1 MSSAHHARGV
11 RQLERRAGEPA
22 TPRIGTTG
30 VKVARAATLLF
41 LLALLLTSSSSAA
54 QRTTDLRRFVGTRTS
69 ATVTSVADGDTVN
82 VSTTDGTTLTVRLDG
97 IDTPERGEPYST
109 QATRATRVML
119 LSKRV
124 QLQGTDVDRYGRL
137 VARVVVDGVDS
148 SLQLVRDG
156 LACHFTRYSS
166 DVTLAAAQS
175 DAQRR
180 GAGFWAQ
187 GVPKPACA
195 VSTQKPQAPPGVSGP
210 FHGNTS
216 SRVFHAPSC
225 RNYNCR
231 NCTAVFA
238 TQSAAEAAGFKPAGD
253 CIRSEGR
260 SQK

>member
-1 MSSAHHARGV
+1 MV
-11 RQLERRAGEPA
+11 
-22 TPRIGTTG
+22 
-30 VKVARAATLLF
+30 V
-41 LLALLLTSSSSAA
+41 ALLVLGWAPALSLA
-54 QRTTDLRRFVGTRTS
+54 QRTADPRRFVGTRTS

-82 VSTTDGTTLTVRLDG
+82 VSTADASTLTVRLDG

-137 VARVVVDGVDS
+137 VARVVLDGVDS

-166 DVTLAAAQS
+166 DVALAAAQS

-187 GVPKPACA
+187 GAPKPACA
-195 VSTQKPQAPPGVSGP
+195 VSTQKPQASPGVSGP

-238 TQSAAEAAGFKPAGD
+238 TQSAAEAAGFRAAGD
-253 CIRSEGR
+253 CLRSEPR
-260 SQK
+260 TQK